1 VSARSRESEYDSL
14 TVFDENEWLNVV
26 WSGRVFLGEISVA
39 VNDLDRT
46 NAEIDIP
53 YRCVRACR
61 NIGLIGQCYFSGAGR
76 SKDRRDGRSRSAL
89 IRGTHSR
96 TTAVRFTLKTKSM
109 AIVAISVILE

>member
-1 VSARSRESEYDSL
+1 MSARSRESAYDSL

-46 NAEIDIP
+46 NSEIDIP

-89 IRGTHSR
+89 TAARTR

-109 AIVAISVILE
+109 AIVAISVILG